1 MKKDVYKQSKEKEEE
16 DKKVMDDYVLHK
28 LFKKGIDTAMQHDV
42 IMDPS
47 KHDYMIVENEAARV
61 AREAAKALK
70 RSRSFCNNAIT
81 GLPTWTGQ
89 SGIKKPRFGQKK
101 NSILVDSTKKTESV
115 PTATV
120 SSMKKSMS
128 ESSNQ
133 HFDGTLAGNVVK
145 DLKTGQTSTSTMT
158 SDLLLNQMKKRNELV
173 ATPGE
178 EGEEED
184 MGDNSSTVIDS
195 DSYKL
200 ISEIKNFILF
210 GCSMMG
216 KATTQEI
223 LDEFGS
229 KLPPSNSALFK
240 AMLNKICVFERN
252 NGIGFWKLK
261 NEFR

>member
-1 MKKDVYKQSKEKEEE
+1 
-16 DKKVMDDYVLHK
+16 
-28 LFKKGIDTAMQHDV
+28 
-42 IMDPS
+42 
-47 KHDYMIVENEAARV
+47 
-61 AREAAKALK
+61 
-70 RSRSFCNNAIT
+70 
-81 GLPTWTGQ
+81 
-89 SGIKKPRFGQKK
+89 
-101 NSILVDSTKKTESV
+101 
-115 PTATV
+115 
-120 SSMKKSMS
+120 MKKSMS

-184 MGDNSSTVIDS
+184 MGDDSSTVIDS

-240 AMLNKICVFERN
+240 AMLNKICLFERN

>member
-1 MKKDVYKQSKEKEEE
+1 MLSFFKFSRRKSLYNCAYITKAYSFLY
-16 DKKVMDDYVLHK
+16 YVSLQ
-28 LFKKGIDTAMQHDV
+28 T
-42 IMDPS
+42 
-47 KHDYMIVENEAARV
+47 R
-61 AREAAKALK
+61 
-70 RSRSFCNNAIT
+70 IT
-81 GLPTWTGQ
+81 
-89 SGIKKPRFGQKK
+89 
-101 NSILVDSTKKTESV
+101 E
-115 PTATV
+115 
-120 SSMKKSMS
+120 S

-184 MGDNSSTVIDS
+184 MEDNSSTVIDS

-210 GCSMMG
+210 GCSMIG
-216 KATTQEI
+216 KASTQEI